1 MINYDWSGGVSS
13 DNYIDHFWKEL
24 FENGPQLLPVP
35 KKMFVRSLPGSFQK
49 KRTIFIFWDCHRCR
63 SGATLTPWKI
73 RFTASSKKLQEKG
86 ICSSETNITRS
97 KLKKFPYVPPFFSP
111 KLSQIQPTQRFWGF
125 SWRFCW
131 YISPIKFSRE
141 RHHHQVQIAA
151 HRLGV
156 LQPSVALLPGSIGFA
171 QLGFQT
177 HSAVPG

>member
-1 MINYDWSGGVSS
+1 MIYDWSGGVSS

-35 KKMFVRSLPGSFQK
+35 KKRS
-49 KRTIFIFWDCHRCR
+49 
-63 SGATLTPWKI
+63 PWKLQQKSNDESFGTVTVAG
-73 RFTASSKKLQEKG
+73 REPPRLVGSCKKKASAAVRLTWQGASSKN
-86 ICSSETNITRS
+86 SH
-97 KLKKFPYVPPFFSP
+97 YVPPFFST
-111 KLSQIQPTQRFWGF
+111 KLSQIQPTQRSLGF
-125 SWRFCW
+125 SWGFCW

-151 HRLGV
+151 HHLDV